1 MSRPSAPKANTVET
15 AKVPMGLI
23 AVVTVVLVALVAII
37 VYLSTRGDGLEAQEG
52 TNALPQEGTN
62 ALPQGG
68 GLVVNPGAEG
78 VPEVHLYEDFQCPFC
93 GELEQVSGEA
103 ISEAAAGGD
112 IKLTYT
118 FMSFLDQ
125 SLGNDS
131 STRAANAAV
140 CSADSAKLSSFVQ
153 GVFAQQPEQ
162 EGDGYSDQI
171 LLDVAKNVGLEGEAL
186 DTFTACVKDQK
197 YGDYV
202 ADMQERATKD
212 EVTSSPVVKIDG
224 ETISQEAL
232 SMLLQDPT
240 SFNALVADQ
249 K

>member
-1 MSRPSAPKANTVET
+1 MSRPSASKANTVET

-37 VYLSTRGDGLEAQEG
+37 VYLSARGDGLEAQG
-52 TNALPQEGTN
+52 GTN

-103 ISEAAAGGD
+103 ISQAAADGD

-118 FMSFLDQ
+118 FMSFLDE

-140 CSADSAKLSSFVQ
+140 CSADNGKLSGFVQ